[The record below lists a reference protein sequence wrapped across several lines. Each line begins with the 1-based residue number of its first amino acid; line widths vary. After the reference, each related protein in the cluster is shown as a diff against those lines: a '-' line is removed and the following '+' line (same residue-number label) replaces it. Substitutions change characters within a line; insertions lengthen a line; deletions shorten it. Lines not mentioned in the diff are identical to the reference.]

1 MRFKLNPKP
10 SIAFSDI
17 SFMTATIPALK
28 VEAERL
34 LAGYRIEDPATAKR
48 LRSGLAAIAILQGRP
63 ADADKLIAKQ
73 RAAEGKPQLQRLAL
87 LLTDLALQRSGL
99 VRTKAVL
106 RRRSDCSARLTGS
119 DPAVV
124 RDEAVARYSDVQT
137 ASIPYCAGAAVFMME
152 DRAKVTGEST
162 FATACTWRDGE
173 WSPSSSPP
181 VEPS

>member
-106 RRRSDCSARLTGS
+106 RRRSDC
-119 DPAVV
+119 P
-124 RDEAVARYSDVQT
+124 
-137 ASIPYCAGAAVFMME
+137 
-152 DRAKVTGEST
+152 RA
-162 FATACTWRDGE
+162 
-173 WSPSSSPP
+173 
-181 VEPS
+181 